1 MTKGQVGFS
10 AMHRRW
16 AEVALNEDLEVA
28 PWDPA
33 RERDPNVFLGK
44 LTIEVD
50 FVLKNRSV
58 PDAFDTDLMADHFKA
73 VRIVHA
79 AFLGGDH
86 VFCVIPWAVPC
97 AIAVVS
103 HGLMRAIVILNP
115 SLPLIADIFS
125 LIGVHSSGLFG

>member
-73 VRIVHA
+73 VRTLHE
-79 AFLGGDH
+79 AFLGRDP
-86 VFCVIPWAVPC
+86 VLCVRFHGRCPARCRGQPW
-97 AIAVVS
+97 S
-103 HGLMRAIVILNP
+103 HACHCHPQSFLAAHR
-115 SLPLIADIFS
+115 
-125 LIGVHSSGLFG
+125 